1 MKFWRI
7 SFALVVLLSI
17 IATYSYAHPG
27 RTDGSGGHINHST
40 GEYHYHHGYSEHQHY
55 DTDGDGVAD
64 CPFGFKTNTAK
75 VNKDK
80 DSSSNK
86 NSASFTDEYNAL
98 RKQQPESKVKDSGTP
113 KNTEQKTKRT
123 AKEVIGAILAVII
136 VFPPVLVVPI
146 AYICGKVRD
155 LIQKMKKK

>member
-55 DTDGDGVAD
+55 DMDGDGVDD
-64 CPFGFKTNTAK
+64 CPRNFKTNTSDK
-75 VNKDK
+75 NK

-86 NSASFTDEYNAL
+86 NSYSFADEYNSA
-98 RKQQPESKVKDSGTP
+98 RENQSKVSVKDNNPEKAS
-113 KNTEQKTKRT
+113 KKTSSLSSKDK
-123 AKEVIGAILAVII
+123 AIGVAFVLSIACVIFYEI
-136 VFPPVLVVPI
+136 
-146 AYICGKVRD
+146 
-155 LIQKMKKK
+155 KK